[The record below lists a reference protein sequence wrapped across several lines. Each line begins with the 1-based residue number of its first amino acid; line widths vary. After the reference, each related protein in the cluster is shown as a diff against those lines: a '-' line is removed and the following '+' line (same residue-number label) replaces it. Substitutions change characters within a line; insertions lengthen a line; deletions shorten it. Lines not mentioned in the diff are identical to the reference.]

1 MQRVRLAPLVAIAGC
16 LLVVAALAV
25 PYLLFETAPGTTI
38 DLYYGSGA
46 VNPLVAGGL
55 AFVAT
60 LVLTA
65 GREERTDPLL
75 AAGVGLAL
83 GVFVFLIA
91 LAWALTVPDDVY
103 VAISASSLG
112 KQHRWLVALV
122 ALVPSVASAWWARTL
137 GVL

>member
-16 LLVVAALAV
+16 LLVGVVLAV
-25 PYLLFETAPGTTI
+25 PYLFFETAPGTTV

-46 VNPLVAGGL
+46 VNPLVGGAL
-55 AFVAT
+55 ALVAT
-60 LVLTA
+60 IILAA

-103 VAISASSLG
+103 VGISTSDLG
-112 KQHRWLVALV
+112 KQHRWFVALV
-122 ALVPSVASAWWARTL
+122 ALAPPAASAWWARTL

>member
-16 LLVVAALAV
+16 LLVVVVLAV
-25 PYLLFETAPGTTI
+25 PYLFFQTAPGTTV

-60 LVLTA
+60 LVLAA

-91 LAWALTVPDDVY
+91 LAWVLTVPDDVY
-103 VAISASSLG
+103 VGISASDIG
-112 KQHRWLVALV
+112 KQHRWFLALA
-122 ALVPSVASAWWARTL
+122 ALVPPVASAWWARTL